1 MKRSLLVILLV
12 FAAAV
17 VIAGSAK
24 EEKSFKNGLVAHYFQ
39 DPEEWNGKWPGETS
53 EPLDD
58 PLNWTFTT
66 YKYSRVEPVI
76 NHLFIKKGW
85 FTVRWTGWFDPATPG
100 GDKGNKD
107 KDDGDDDEAGAE
119 YFFEILADDGCRLI
133 INGKTVIDD
142 WNARWELEPE
152 ALRKA
157 KGIRLPTGKHDIV
170 VEYFQGQSLKR
181 DDHDP
186 IKVYWSCPER
196 KIPKQIV
203 PAAHFSHG
211 KEHLESSDRPKK

>member
-12 FAAAV
+12 LAATTVLAEDNS
-17 VIAGSAK
+17 GG
-24 EEKSFKNGLVAHYFQ
+24 KSFKNGLVAHYFQ
-39 DPEEWNGKWPGETS
+39 DPEEWGGKWPGETS
-53 EPLDD
+53 KPSDD
-58 PLNWTFTT
+58 PLNWTFTK

-85 FTVRWTGWFDPATPG
+85 FTVRWTGWFDPSAAH
-100 GDKGNKD
+100 KGS
-107 KDDGDDDEAGAE
+107 DDDNDDDKVPTAV

-133 INGKTVIDD
+133 IDGKTLIND
-142 WNARWELEPE
+142 WQARWELEPE

-157 KGIRLPTGKHDIV
+157 KGIKLAPGRHDIV
-170 VEYFQGQSLKR
+170 VEYFQGQSLKQ

-186 IKVYWSCPER
+186 IKLYWSCPDR
-196 KIPKQIV
+196 KIKRQIV

-211 KEHLESSDRPKK
+211 KKHLQSYDRPK